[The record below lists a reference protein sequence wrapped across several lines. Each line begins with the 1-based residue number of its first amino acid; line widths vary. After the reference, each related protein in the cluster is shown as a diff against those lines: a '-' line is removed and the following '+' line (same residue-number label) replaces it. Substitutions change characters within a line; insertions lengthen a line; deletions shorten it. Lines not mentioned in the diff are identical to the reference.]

1 MYVSHHMVEVIL
13 IINWHSCTK
22 QPPTCIHY
30 LITTLQ
36 LSLLLF
42 AFCIVNYTQQLYE
55 FVGEWRKNPQ
65 WSVSCCLAF
74 VLPLFSLP
82 GEIGSLSSTNVLHA
96 QLDSGQ
102 MGMSTIADAVN
113 EGGVTDITLDKNDG
127 DGFEQKDDPPEQ
139 IQNIKERNDQSV
151 QTAIRTPT

>member
-1 MYVSHHMVEVIL
+1 MIA
-13 IINWHSCTK
+13 
-22 QPPTCIHY
+22 
-30 LITTLQ
+30 TLQ
-36 LSLLLF
+36 LSL
-42 AFCIVNYTQQLYE
+42 FCIVNYAQQLYE
-55 FVGEWRKNPQ
+55 LVDEWRKNPQ
-65 WSVSCCLAF
+65 WSVSCFLAF

-82 GEIGSLSSTNVLHA
+82 GEIGSLSSTNLLHS

-127 DGFEQKDDPPEQ
+127 EGFDQKDDPLEQ
-139 IQNIKERNDQSV
+139 IQNRNDQSV

>member
-1 MYVSHHMVEVIL
+1 MIA
-13 IINWHSCTK
+13 
-22 QPPTCIHY
+22 
-30 LITTLQ
+30 TLQ
-36 LSLLLF
+36 LSL
-42 AFCIVNYTQQLYE
+42 FCIVNYVQQLYE
-55 FVGEWRKNPQ
+55 LVDEWRKNPQ

-127 DGFEQKDDPPEQ
+127 DGFDQKDDPLEQ

>member
-1 MYVSHHMVEVIL
+1 MVEVIL
-13 IINWHSCTK
+13 IIIIRLSCTK
-22 QPPTCIHY
+22 EPRTCIHY
-30 LITTLQ
+30 LIATPQ

-42 AFCIVNYTQQLYE
+42 AFCIVNYAQQLYE
-55 FVGEWRKNPQ
+55 FVDEWRKNPQ
-65 WSVSCCLAF
+65 WSFSCCLAF

-82 GEIGSLSSTNVLHA
+82 GEMGSLSSTNVLHA

-113 EGGVTDITLDKNDG
+113 ESGVTDITLDKNDG
-127 DGFEQKDDPPEQ
+127 DRFEQKDDPSEQ
-139 IQNIKERNDQSV
+139 IQNIKEKNDQSV

>member
-1 MYVSHHMVEVIL
+1 MIA
-13 IINWHSCTK
+13 
-22 QPPTCIHY
+22 
-30 LITTLQ
+30 TLQ

-42 AFCIVNYTQQLYE
+42 VFCIVNYVQQLYE
-55 FVGEWRKNPQ
+55 FVDEWRKNPQ
-65 WSVSCCLAF
+65 WSFSCCLAF

-113 EGGVTDITLDKNDG
+113 EGGVTDITLDKNDS

-139 IQNIKERNDQSV
+139 IQIIKERNDQSV